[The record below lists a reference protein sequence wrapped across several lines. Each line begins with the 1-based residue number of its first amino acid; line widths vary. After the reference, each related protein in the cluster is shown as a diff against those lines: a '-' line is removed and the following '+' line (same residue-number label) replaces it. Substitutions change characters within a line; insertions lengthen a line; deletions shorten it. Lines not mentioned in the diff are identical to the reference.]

1 DSKTEDFGKI
11 QGRFET
17 MISLESQ
24 DAAFITKKRVLDKG
38 SDGIGTLNEYY
49 KANKGAIEN
58 QFVFDHDLYENY
70 NDREDF
76 TLTYPFIP
84 YQFRLIS
91 DVFESFS
98 NVGYVGEGV
107 KNTERAILGI
117 THFTANLCKEKEVGF
132 FVPFDLFFNE
142 QLEKNLT
149 HHARGIL
156 DRAYHIDQVK
166 SDEFSRRV
174 VNALFMISNLGESQ
188 SVNFPA
194 NVENL
199 TLLLMESVD
208 TAKLDMQNKV
218 QKVLE
223 VLVSK
228 NIIQVSEGKY
238 RFLKED
244 EIEVAHLI
252 KSTSVTMEDRLNYIY
267 EDIIKKVVK
276 PNAVVTFG
284 SKNFRI
290 ALKINDKELEAKGD
304 FNLKFSIYD
313 TTNIENI
320 AYSTPTN
327 DMVVGISEW
336 LNEDKDLRDQ
346 ILEYVR
352 TQKYIWANSSSS
364 TGTRTETLNNFRK
377 ANEILLNEI
386 KLRFEKKFMQTA
398 IVSKNQVVRADELNG
413 NTPATRF

>member
-1 DSKTEDFGKI
+1 
-11 QGRFET
+11 
-17 MISLESQ
+17 
-24 DAAFITKKRVLDKG
+24 
-38 SDGIGTLNEYY
+38 
-49 KANKGAIEN
+49 
-58 QFVFDHDLYENY
+58 
-70 NDREDF
+70 
-76 TLTYPFIP
+76 
-84 YQFRLIS
+84 
-91 DVFESFS
+91 
-98 NVGYVGEGV
+98 
-107 KNTERAILGI
+107 
-117 THFTANLCKEKEVGF
+117 
-132 FVPFDLFFNE
+132 
-142 QLEKNLT
+142 
-149 HHARGIL
+149 
-156 DRAYHIDQVK
+156 
-166 SDEFSRRV
+166 
-174 VNALFMISNLGESQ
+174 SQ

-244 EIEVAHLI
+244 QIEVAHLI
-252 KSTSVTMEDRLNYIY
+252 NRTSVTMEDRLTYIY

-290 ALKINDKELEAKGD
+290 ALKIDDKELGAKGD

-313 TTNIENI
+313 PTNIENI
-320 AYSTPTN
+320 AYTTPTN

-377 ANEILLNEI
+377 ANRSEERRVG
-386 KLRFEKKFMQTA
+386 KVCRLRMSD
-398 IVSKNQVVRADELNG
+398 VNR
-413 NTPATRF
+413 